1 MAQIDALK
9 TDEIQNYEIEHQE
22 EVRRLAG
29 ECMVILENDG
39 VLPLQAG
46 TKKIALFGT
55 GARHTIKGGTGS
67 GDVNVRE
74 NISIA
79 QGLEHAGFKFVTEGW
94 LDQYDRLY
102 ADAQEAYAKKL
113 NEFTEKTGKP
123 SMLYAFETPFEEP
136 EQPEITE
143 ADVKEA
149 DAAIYF

>member
-1 MAQIDALK
+1 M
-9 TDEIQNYEIEHQE
+9 TESFHF
-22 EVRRLAG
+22 RL
-29 ECMVILENDG
+29 V
-39 VLPLQAG
+39 Q
-46 TKKIALFGT
+46 KKIALFGT

-79 QGLEHAGFKFVTEGW
+79 QGLEHTGFKFVTEGW

-102 ADAQEAYAKKL
+102 ADAQEAYVKKL

-123 SMLYAFETPFEEP
+123 SMLYAFENPFEEP

-149 DAAIYF
+149 DAAIYVISRNSGEEKTAGQRREIIISATENFRISVL